1 VAIPDADDRTD
12 PRRTA
17 GAAETSEAERSEHRL
32 EHRLERF
39 ERLEALVRAL
49 VDRFQ
54 ASRAREAELRGTV
67 SEREGRIRTLEEQV
81 IQLNQSRRDATKRI
95 DELIGVLDRLE
106 AQIGARTTASSRDG

>member
-1 VAIPDADDRTD
+1 MAIPDADDRTD

-32 EHRLERF
+32 EHRF

-54 ASRAREAELRGTV
+54 ASRAREAELRGDV

-106 AQIGARTTASSRDG
+106 AQIGARTTASSRDE